1 MRAGAGSSRKAVLA
15 SANEACGMT
24 VAHAKPPPAGD
35 TISNRP
41 LQQYLEELCKSYRL
55 SCLKNS

>member
-1 MRAGAGSSRKAVLA
+1 
-15 SANEACGMT
+15 MT